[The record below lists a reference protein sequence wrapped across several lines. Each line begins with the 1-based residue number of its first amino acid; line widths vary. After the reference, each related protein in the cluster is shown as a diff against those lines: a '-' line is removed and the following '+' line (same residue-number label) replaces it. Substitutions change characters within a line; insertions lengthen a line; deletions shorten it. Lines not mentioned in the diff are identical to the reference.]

1 MEMNNKVIGV
11 VGAATVAGLGWA
23 GYGLKKLANKV
34 GMSIHELG
42 NADTHDI
49 VQSIAKEAV
58 ENSADKILKATT
70 NKFVQTSVGRLNRQI
85 DEMVDAQAGSV
96 RGSLEKILSDKV
108 DEIDTD
114 ALKDDIRQNVADR
127 MADEVMNNFKKIIR
141 PASSSSGDMSALL
154 EAIGSLDDD
163 FDKRLL
169 LQQAIAKM
177 GR

>member
-11 VGAATVAGLGWA
+11 VGTAAVAGLGWA

-70 NKFVQTSVGRLNRQI
+70 NKFVQTRVGRLNRQI
-85 DEMVDAQAGSV
+85 DEMVDAQASSV

-108 DEIDTD
+108 DEIDTE

-141 PASSSSGDMSALL
+141 PSSSSSGDMSALL
-154 EAIGSLDDD
+154 GAIGSLDDD

-169 LQQAIAKM
+169 LQQAIEKM